1 MISAAEG
8 TSLELLY
15 IIQLSIIY
23 YITKTKRFFS
33 QKKSKYEERDR
44 KKEKSNSRSEE
55 VEALDG

>member
-15 IIQLSIIY
+15 IMQLSI
-23 YITKTKRFFS
+23 TLQRQKDFFTE
-33 QKKSKYEERDR
+33 KSKYEERDR

>member
-8 TSLELLY
+8 TSLELRY
-15 IIQLSIIY
+15 IMQLSI
-23 YITKTKRFFS
+23 TLQRQKDFFTE
-33 QKKSKYEERDR
+33 KSKYEERDR

>member
-15 IIQLSIIY
+15 IMQLSIIY
-23 YITKTKRFFS
+23 YITKTERFS

>member
-23 YITKTKRFFS
+23 YITKTERFS
-33 QKKSKYEERDR
+33 QKIGKYEERDR